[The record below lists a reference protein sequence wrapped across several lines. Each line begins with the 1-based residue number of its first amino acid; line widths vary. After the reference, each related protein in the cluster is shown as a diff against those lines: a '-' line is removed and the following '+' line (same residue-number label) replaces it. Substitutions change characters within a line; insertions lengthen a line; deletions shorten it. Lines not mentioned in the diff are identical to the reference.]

1 LWKQEK
7 MNNLKKMVLILAVV
21 IVAVVDILIY
31 WDIHLYNKAQEI
43 EGSEKKIIIL
53 KKTIDFY
60 PKNDLVFYELGRA
73 YFDLG
78 FDNLSNSA
86 QSIEYLQ
93 ESIKNFKQS
102 LKINPASYFSH
113 FNLAQSFL
121 YLSYLSASF
130 NTSSQDEFK
139 KAAILAGEN
148 SQIFYEVAKVFLSR
162 WPELS
167 DEDKDFTLDIMRK
180 IVGGKDKERFLSLL
194 YFWAMNI
201 KDYNVIEIILPED
214 PQIYRIYAKF
224 LGEKSLYLE
233 QRQKYLAKAEFL
245 EFEKAKEEFDLGE
258 NEYFYFRL
266 QEAFNHFRSCLGIL
280 KKLKFYHFLAQNSPI
295 DHSEFNELQKSAS
308 LNLVKCQIEKGEK
321 FEEIEKYLQNYLR
334 LENQLSDLGD
344 FESYLKNRD
353 FIGQGLEES
362 FSDLDHLYFEIL
374 LYYKQGRYR
383 EIMRA
388 GRLLEKSYVV
398 IPEDKKDTYMGIL
411 NLIGDSYQKIDYIY
425 DAGEFYQRA
434 LKVDPDNLESLVRIR
449 RNYERLNA
457 DERIREINERIQRIL
472 SPREA
477 VIKDVL
483 LKKSRVSSQTLIF
496 DGRKKVIDLHFNPG
510 VKGITPLI
518 TVFFNGRLI
527 WEDYLKAEVLS
538 IPVES
543 ELGENSLQIEAVN
556 RPVNIIGIGWRER

>member
-1 LWKQEK
+1 

-483 LKKSRVSSQTLIF
+483 LKKSRVSSRTLIF

>member
-1 LWKQEK
+1 MK
-7 MNNLKKMVLILAVV
+7 NLKKMVLILAVV

-43 EGSEKKIIIL
+43 EDSEKRIIIL

-78 FDNLSNSA
+78 FDNLSSST

-180 IVGGKDKERFLSLL
+180 IVSGKDKERFLSLL

-353 FIGQGLEES
+353 FIGQELEES

-483 LKKSRVSSQTLIF
+483 LKKGRGSSRTLIL

-510 VKGITPLI
+510 VKGIIPLI

-527 WEDYLKAEVLS
+527 WEDYLKTEILS

>member
-1 LWKQEK
+1 MK
-7 MNNLKKMVLILAVV
+7 NLKKMVLILAVV

-43 EGSEKKIIIL
+43 EDSEKRIIIL

-60 PKNDLVFYELGRA
+60 PKNDLVFYELGKA

-121 YLSYLSASF
+121 YLSYLSTSF
-130 NTSSQDEFK
+130 NISSQDEFK

-180 IVGGKDKERFLSLL
+180 IVSGKDKERFLSLL

-201 KDYNVIEIILPED
+201 KDYNVIEIILPEN

-245 EFEKAKEEFDLGE
+245 EFEKAKEEFDLGK
-258 NEYFYFRL
+258 NEYFYFRM
-266 QEAFNHFRSCLGIL
+266 QGASNHFRSCLGIL

-295 DHSEFNELQKSAS
+295 DHLEFNELQKSAS

-344 FESYLKNRD
+344 FESYLKNR
-353 FIGQGLEES
+353 
-362 FSDLDHLYFEIL
+362 
-374 LYYKQGRYR
+374 
-383 EIMRA
+383 
-388 GRLLEKSYVV
+388 
-398 IPEDKKDTYMGIL
+398 
-411 NLIGDSYQKIDYIY
+411 
-425 DAGEFYQRA
+425 
-434 LKVDPDNLESLVRIR
+434 
-449 RNYERLNA
+449 ERK
-457 DERIREINERIQRIL
+457 R
-472 SPREA
+472 
-477 VIKDVL
+477 
-483 LKKSRVSSQTLIF
+483 
-496 DGRKKVIDLHFNPG
+496 
-510 VKGITPLI
+510 
-518 TVFFNGRLI
+518 
-527 WEDYLKAEVLS
+527 
-538 IPVES
+538 
-543 ELGENSLQIEAVN
+543 
-556 RPVNIIGIGWRER
+556 

>member
-1 LWKQEK
+1 

-180 IVGGKDKERFLSLL
+180 IVSGKDKERFLSLL

-483 LKKSRVSSQTLIF
+483 LKKSRVSSRTLIF

>member
-1 LWKQEK
+1 

-43 EGSEKKIIIL
+43 EDSEKKIIIL

-148 SQIFYEVAKVFLSR
+148 SEIFYEVAKVFLSR

-167 DEDKDFTLDIMRK
+167 DEDKNFTLDIMRK
-180 IVGGKDKERFLSLL
+180 IVSGKDKERFLSLL

-201 KDYNVIEIILPED
+201 KDYNVIEIILPEE

-245 EFEKAKEEFDLGE
+245 EFKKAKEEFDLGE

-353 FIGQGLEES
+353 FIGQELEES

-398 IPEDKKDTYMGIL
+398 IPEDKKDTYMRIL

-434 LKVDPDNLESLVRIR
+434 LKVDPDNLESLVKIR

-457 DERIREINERIQRIL
+457 DERIREINERIQRTL
-472 SPREA
+472 SPRET

-483 LKKSRVSSQTLIF
+483 LKKSRVSSRTLIL
-496 DGRKKVIDLHFNPG
+496 DGRKKIIDLHFNPG

>member
-1 LWKQEK
+1 

-43 EGSEKKIIIL
+43 EDSEKKIIIL

-60 PKNDLVFYELGRA
+60 PKNYLVFYELGRA

-86 QSIEYLQ
+86 QSIKYLQ

-353 FIGQGLEES
+353 FIGQELEES

>member
-1 LWKQEK
+1 
-7 MNNLKKMVLILAVV
+7 MNNFKRMVLILAVV
-21 IVAVVDILIY
+21 IIAVVDILIY
-31 WDIHLYNKAQEI
+31 WDIHLYNEAQEV
-43 EGSEKKIIIL
+43 ENSEKKIIIL

-60 PKNDLVFYELGRA
+60 PENDLVFYELGRA

-167 DEDKDFTLDIMRK
+167 DEDKNFTLDIMRK
-180 IVGGKDKERFLSLL
+180 IVSGKDKERFLSLL

-280 KKLKFYHFLAQNSPI
+280 KQLKFYHFLAQNSPI

-308 LNLVKCQIEKGEK
+308 LNLAKCQIEKGEK

-353 FIGQGLEES
+353 FIGQELEES

-374 LYYKQGRYR
+374 LYYKQDRYR

-449 RNYERLNA
+449 RNYERMNA
-457 DERIREINERIQRIL
+457 DERIREINERIQRTL

-483 LKKSRVSSQTLIF
+483 LKKGRGLSRTLIL

-510 VKGITPLI
+510 VKGIIPLI

-527 WEDYLKAEVLS
+527 WEDYLKTEILS

>member
-1 LWKQEK
+1 

-43 EGSEKKIIIL
+43 EDSEKKIIIL

-60 PKNDLVFYELGRA
+60 PENDLVFYELGRA

-86 QSIEYLQ
+86 QSIKYLQ

-180 IVGGKDKERFLSLL
+180 IVSGKDKERFLSLL
-194 YFWAMNI
+194 NFWEMNI
-201 KDYNVIEIILPED
+201 KDYNIIEMILPEN

-233 QRQKYLAKAEFL
+233 ERQKYLAKAEFL
-245 EFEKAKEEFDLGE
+245 EFEKAKEEFELGK
-258 NEYFYFRL
+258 NEYFYFRM
-266 QEAFNHFRSCLGIL
+266 QGASNHFRSCLGIL

-353 FIGQGLEES
+353 FIGQELEES

-374 LYYKQGRYR
+374 LYYKQCRYR

-434 LKVDPDNLESLVRIR
+434 LKVDPDNLESLVKIR
-449 RNYERLNA
+449 RNYERMNA

-472 SPREA
+472 SPGEA

-483 LKKSRVSSQTLIF
+483 LKKGRVSSQTLIF
-496 DGRKKVIDLHFNPG
+496 DGRKKVIVLHFNTG

>member
-1 LWKQEK
+1 
-7 MNNLKKMVLILAVV
+7 MNNFKRMVLILAVV
-21 IVAVVDILIY
+21 IIAVVDILIY
-31 WDIHLYNKAQEI
+31 WDIHLYNEAQEV
-43 EGSEKKIIIL
+43 ENSEKKIIIL

-60 PKNDLVFYELGRA
+60 PENDLVFYELGRA

-167 DEDKDFTLDIMRK
+167 DEDKNFTLDIMRK
-180 IVGGKDKERFLSLL
+180 IVSGKDKERFLSLL

-280 KKLKFYHFLAQNSPI
+280 KQLKFYHFLAQNSPI

-308 LNLVKCQIEKGEK
+308 LNLAKCQIEKGEK

-353 FIGQGLEES
+353 FIGQELEES

-374 LYYKQGRYR
+374 LYYKQDRYR

-449 RNYERLNA
+449 RNYERMNA
-457 DERIREINERIQRIL
+457 DERIREINERIQRTL

-483 LKKSRVSSQTLIF
+483 LKKGRGLSRTLIL
-496 DGRKKVIDLHFNPG
+496 DGRKKSH
-510 VKGITPLI
+510 
-518 TVFFNGRLI
+518 
-527 WEDYLKAEVLS
+527 
-538 IPVES
+538 
-543 ELGENSLQIEAVN
+543 
-556 RPVNIIGIGWRER
+556 RPAF

>member
-1 LWKQEK
+1 MK
-7 MNNLKKMVLILAVV
+7 NLKKMVLILAVV

-43 EGSEKKIIIL
+43 EDSEKRIIIL

-60 PKNDLVFYELGRA
+60 PKNDLVFYELGKA

-121 YLSYLSASF
+121 YLSYLSTSF
-130 NTSSQDEFK
+130 NISSQDEFK

-180 IVGGKDKERFLSLL
+180 IVSGKDKERFLSLL

-201 KDYNVIEIILPED
+201 KDYNVIEIILPEN

-245 EFEKAKEEFDLGE
+245 EFEKAKEEFDLGK
-258 NEYFYFRL
+258 NEYFYFRM
-266 QEAFNHFRSCLGIL
+266 QGASNHFRSCLGIL

-295 DHSEFNELQKSAS
+295 DHLEFNELQKSAS

-353 FIGQGLEES
+353 FIRQELEES

-483 LKKSRVSSQTLIF
+483 LKKGRGSSRTLIL

-510 VKGITPLI
+510 VKGIIPLI

-527 WEDYLKAEVLS
+527 WEDYLKTEILS

>member
-1 LWKQEK
+1 MK
-7 MNNLKKMVLILAVV
+7 NLKKMVLILAVV

-43 EGSEKKIIIL
+43 EDSEKRIIIL

-60 PKNDLVFYELGRA
+60 PKNDLVFYELGKA

-121 YLSYLSASF
+121 YLSYLSTSF
-130 NTSSQDEFK
+130 NISSQDEFK

-180 IVGGKDKERFLSLL
+180 IVSGKDKERFLSLL

-201 KDYNVIEIILPED
+201 KDYNVIEIILPEN

-245 EFEKAKEEFDLGE
+245 EFEKAKEEFDLGK
-258 NEYFYFRL
+258 NEYFYFRM
-266 QEAFNHFRSCLGIL
+266 QGASNHFRSCLGIL

-295 DHSEFNELQKSAS
+295 DHLEFNELQKSAS

-353 FIGQGLEES
+353 FIRQELEES

-483 LKKSRVSSQTLIF
+483 LKKGRGLSRTLIL

-510 VKGITPLI
+510 VKGIIPLI

-527 WEDYLKAEVLS
+527 WEDYLKTEILS

>member
-1 LWKQEK
+1 

-43 EGSEKKIIIL
+43 EDSEKKIIIL

-60 PKNDLVFYELGRA
+60 PENDLVFYELGRA

-148 SQIFYEVAKVFLSR
+148 SEIFYEVAKVFLSR

-167 DEDKDFTLDIMRK
+167 DEDKNFTLDIMRK
-180 IVGGKDKERFLSLL
+180 IVSGKDKERFLSLL

-201 KDYNVIEIILPED
+201 KDYNVIEIILPEN

-353 FIGQGLEES
+353 FIGQELEES

-434 LKVDPDNLESLVRIR
+434 LKVDPDNLESLVKIR

-483 LKKSRVSSQTLIF
+483 LKKGRVSSRTLIF

>member
-1 LWKQEK
+1 
-7 MNNLKKMVLILAVV
+7 MNNLKRMVLILAVV

-43 EGSEKKIIIL
+43 EDSEKKIIIL

-60 PKNDLVFYELGRA
+60 PENDLVFYELGRA

-121 YLSYLSASF
+121 YLSYLSTSF
-130 NTSSQDEFK
+130 NISSQDEFK

-180 IVGGKDKERFLSLL
+180 IVSGKDKERFLSLL

-201 KDYNVIEIILPED
+201 KDYNVIEIILPEN

-353 FIGQGLEES
+353 FIGQELEES

-398 IPEDKKDTYMGIL
+398 IPEDKKDTYMRIL

-434 LKVDPDNLESLVRIR
+434 LKVDPDNLESLVKIR
-449 RNYERLNA
+449 RNYERMNA
-457 DERIREINERIQRIL
+457 DERIREINERIQRTL

-483 LKKSRVSSQTLIF
+483 LKKSRVSSQTLIL

-556 RPVNIIGIGWRER
+556 RTVNIIGIGWRER

>member
-1 LWKQEK
+1 MK
-7 MNNLKKMVLILAVV
+7 NLKKMVLILAVV

-43 EGSEKKIIIL
+43 EDSEKKIIIL

-60 PKNDLVFYELGRA
+60 PENDLVFYELGRA

-180 IVGGKDKERFLSLL
+180 IVSGKDKERFLSLL

-201 KDYNVIEIILPED
+201 KDYNVIEIILPENA
-214 PQIYRIYAKF
+214 QIYRIYAKF

-321 FEEIEKYLQNYLR
+321 FEEIEKYLQDYLR

-353 FIGQGLEES
+353 FIGQELEES

-434 LKVDPDNLESLVRIR
+434 LKVDPDNLESLVKIR
-449 RNYERLNA
+449 RNYERMNA

-483 LKKSRVSSQTLIF
+483 LKKSRVSSQTLIL

>member
-1 LWKQEK
+1 
-7 MNNLKKMVLILAVV
+7 MVLILAVV

-43 EGSEKKIIIL
+43 EDSEKKIIIL

-73 YFDLG
+73 CFDLG
-78 FDNLSNSA
+78 FNNLSNRA

-102 LKINPASYFSH
+102 LKINPVSYFSH

-121 YLSYLSASF
+121 YLSYLSAPF

-180 IVGGKDKERFLSLL
+180 IVRGKDKERFLSLL
-194 YFWAMNI
+194 NFWAMNI
-201 KDYNVIEIILPED
+201 KDYNIIEMILTED
-214 PQIYRIYAKF
+214 LQIYRIYAKF
-224 LGEKSLYLE
+224 LGEKSLSLE

-245 EFEKAKEEFDLGE
+245 EFKKAKEEFDLGK
-258 NEYFYFRL
+258 NEYFYFRM
-266 QEAFNHFRSCLGIL
+266 QEAFNHFKSCLGIL
-280 KKLKFYHFLAQNSPI
+280 KKLKFYHFLSQNSPI
-295 DHSEFNELQKSAS
+295 DHSEFSKLQKLAS

-334 LENQLSDLGD
+334 LENKQSALGD

-353 FIGQGLEES
+353 FIGRELEES

-374 LYYKQGRYR
+374 LYYKQSRYR

-398 IPEDKKDTYMGIL
+398 IPEGKKDTYMRIL

-425 DAGEFYQRA
+425 DAGEFYQKA
-434 LKVDPDNLESLVRIR
+434 LKVDSDNLESLVRIR
-449 RNYERLNA
+449 RNYERMSA
-457 DERIREINERIQRIL
+457 DEKIREINERIQRTL
-472 SPREA
+472 SPREP

-483 LKKSRVSSQTLIF
+483 LKKGRVSSQTLIF
-496 DGRKKVIDLHFNPG
+496 DGRKKVIDLHFNAG
-510 VKGITPLI
+510 VKGIIPLI

-543 ELGENSLQIEAVN
+543 EVGENSLQIQAVN

>member
-1 LWKQEK
+1 MK
-7 MNNLKKMVLILAVV
+7 NLKKMVLILAVV

-43 EGSEKKIIIL
+43 EDSEKRIIIL

-60 PKNDLVFYELGRA
+60 PKNDLVFYELGKA

-78 FDNLSNSA
+78 FDNLSSST

-148 SQIFYEVAKVFLSR
+148 SQIFYEVAKAFLSR

-180 IVGGKDKERFLSLL
+180 IVSGKDKERFLSLL
-194 YFWAMNI
+194 NFWEMNI
-201 KDYNVIEIILPED
+201 KDYNIIEMILPEN

-224 LGEKSLYLE
+224 LGEKSLYHE
-233 QRQKYLAKAEFL
+233 QTQKYPAKAEFL

-353 FIGQGLEES
+353 FIGQELEES

-434 LKVDPDNLESLVRIR
+434 LKVDPDNLESLVKIR

-483 LKKSRVSSQTLIF
+483 LKKGRGSSRTLIL

>member
-1 LWKQEK
+1 
-7 MNNLKKMVLILAVV
+7 MNNLKRMVLILAVV
-21 IVAVVDILIY
+21 IVAVVDILVY

-43 EGSEKKIIIL
+43 EDSEKKIIIL

-60 PKNDLVFYELGRA
+60 PENDLVFYELGRA

-78 FDNLSNSA
+78 FDNLSASA

-130 NTSSQDEFK
+130 NTSAQDEFK

-180 IVGGKDKERFLSLL
+180 IVSGKDKERFLSLL

-214 PQIYRIYAKF
+214 PQIYRIYARF

-245 EFEKAKEEFDLGE
+245 EFEKAKEEFDLGA
-258 NEYFYFRL
+258 NEYFYFRM

-295 DHSEFNELQKSAS
+295 HHSEFNKLQKSAS
-308 LNLVKCQIEKGEK
+308 LNLAKCQIEKGEK

-334 LENQLSDLGD
+334 LENQLSDLSD

-353 FIGQGLEES
+353 FIGQELEES

-398 IPEDKKDTYMGIL
+398 IPEGKKDTYMRIL

-434 LKVDPDNLESLVRIR
+434 LKVNPDNLESLVRIR
-449 RNYERLNA
+449 RNYERMNA
-457 DERIREINERIQRIL
+457 DERIREINERIQETL

-483 LKKSRVSSQTLIF
+483 LKKGRVSSRTLIF

>member
-1 LWKQEK
+1 

-43 EGSEKKIIIL
+43 EDSEKKIIIL